1 MLCDS
6 GAEERTTRSYSFCF
20 VSATTAKMIEEGDYV
35 PVKLS
40 GAVKNIMLWKPL
52 NNSTC
57 PFEEQEPTDADMRS
71 AKTGRLTL
79 LFCANTSGDFITK
92 LQLLYRKLCPNLLR
106 EKKKSKFLVYLSA
119 NRKALMTFSP

>member
-1 MLCDS
+1 
-6 GAEERTTRSYSFCF
+6 
-20 VSATTAKMIEEGDYV
+20 MIEEGDYV
-35 PVKLS
+35 PVQLS

-71 AKTGRLTL
+71 AKTGRLTF

-92 LQLLYRKLCPNLLR
+92 LLLLYRKLCPNLLR
-106 EKKKSKFLVYLSA
+106 GKKIEVFGVLVSKQKSLDDS
-119 NRKALMTFSP
+119 FSP